1 MFTPYS
7 FSLGTFFEA
16 AFLGRAR
23 MPPATLQARE
33 AYPWSLPGDAD
44 AARPPGTTMELQSL
58 AAYPGAR
65 CTDGS
70 PAGYYWSPGQSGS
83 SDWIVLLEPGGW
95 CWDAPSCFRRC
106 NTTATQHYCTS
117 RNWPAVRHL
126 GQADREAVHGRTLP
140 RRGSVGGIL
149 HSNEPRLANA
159 NKILLPYCTS
169 DAHMGDATAFGLEF
183 RGAAVV
189 RAVLSELVLHHGLG
203 GRGLTGPRDTLLF
216 GGMSA
221 GARGAMVHLDY
232 VRESLPL
239 AEAVRQRVEVRGY
252 LDSVMWIDK
261 QPFTTHGKWRGA
273 SFEPTW
279 YGFAN
284 STRQVFSYA
293 NVTHLG
299 DQCAARWDGAER
311 WRCLFG
317 EHRLPLIRTPY
328 MAIGSQFDSYQ
339 LGFGLGCRSLSCS
352 PTTPE
357 EMKFAWQLANETARL
372 ARSLAVGQ
380 RFIYSSRCHS
390 HAVSLDTPGFVTP
403 GCGGVSFEAALL
415 RFLDAAAYGSSTSRT
430 ELPQLSVEQQ
440 CNDFD
445 CCCRPGR

>member
-1 MFTPYS
+1 MVPKM
-7 FSLGTFFEA
+7 A
-16 AFLGRAR
+16 A
-23 MPPATLQARE
+23 LQARE
-33 AYPWSLPGDAD
+33 ADTD
-44 AARPPGTTMELQSL
+44 VARPPGTSMVLRSL
-58 AAYPGAR
+58 AAYPDAR

-70 PAGYYWSPGQSGS
+70 PAGYYWSRGQRAS

-95 CWDAPSCFRRC
+95 CWDAASCARRC
-106 NTTATQHYCTS
+106 NATATAYLCTS

-126 GQADREAVHGRTLP
+126 GHAGTEEGHRRTP
-140 RRGSVGGIL
+140 RLGSVGGIL

-159 NKILLPYCTS
+159 NKVLVPYCTS

-189 RAVLSELVLHHGLG
+189 RAVLSELVVTHGLG
-203 GRGLTGPRDTLLF
+203 GRGLTGPRDSLLF

-239 AEAVRQRVEVRGY
+239 PEVVRQRVEVRGY
-252 LDSVMWIDK
+252 LDSVMWLDM
-261 QPFTTHGKWRGA
+261 QPLTTNGTWRGA

-284 STRQVFSYA
+284 STRQVFSFA

-317 EHRLPLIRTPY
+317 EYRLPLIRTPY

-339 LGFGLGCRSLSCS
+339 LAFDIGYIGRSRHS
-352 PTTPE
+352 PATPE
-357 EMKFAWQLANETARL
+357 EMTFAWQVANETADF

-380 RFIYSSRCHS
+380 RFIYSSRCHN
-390 HAVSLDTPGFVTP
+390 HAVSLDTPGFVAP
-403 GCGGVSFEAALL
+403 GCGGVSLQAALL
-415 RFLDAAAYGSSTSRT
+415 RFLDAAAYGSSTPRL
-430 ELPQLSVEQQ
+430 ELPQLALEQQ

-445 CCCRPGR
+445 CCCGGRQSGDGWRVK